1 MEVSPEHALVS
12 ARDDE
17 PAVTEVLSWA
27 LGDHAVVP
35 ITKLSRRLPC
45 VDISCAEGSSSA
57 LTSDGAV
64 FVWGSNED
72 GALLADEAS
81 TDVPVTR
88 VDALSGQPAS
98 SLSCG
103 GHHVGIVTRSGL
115 ALTFGS
121 NEFAALGHSADRPFR
136 VPPRV
141 VQGLGAVRVAFV
153 ACGPTHTVLLGRGG
167 EVFTAGSGLQGALGR
182 GLADQRPD
190 LHRVESLVGVPVAA
204 VAAGDNYT
212 CAVTVSGLGYSWG
225 RNRDGQL
232 GLPRVASDGDAAAS
246 LGGLSPAAFSP
257 VRIADLPELVDS
269 VACGEAHTMWVARSG
284 RLYGNGRNDCG
295 QLGLKP
301 AESSGQGAKDPGVAT
316 QVWTPTHVEAMQSW
330 RALEVACGAAHTI
343 VLVGDGVNSQVFAM
357 GRAAD
362 PAARLMVEDVDGAA
376 MSLTSVGHC
385 TWTPTRVAALSGI
398 GVFRVSAG
406 GDRALA
412 IRVAR
417 GTALSRAPGRS
428 LSAEFVSAPALAS
441 AATLGS
447 DALHD
452 VVRKAFADATH
463 VAGSFLVQD
472 SQGIA
477 FFEVSASADVP
488 AFSHAGDVVA
498 TESPDSLVTSDC
510 EPTRDPPTC
519 GSRSARRERALALLD
534 LPPDLRSRVD
544 VVSAAVGPFVP
555 TSLALES
562 SGLDVPGLERAFKSA
577 IERAPSVVSDLLP
590 AAARILQELESRAP
604 HLLEPDVLRSILV
617 LWLCPVNAVPSASS
631 ANVARLCAL
640 ILAIPQVSWVTYME
654 QLESD
659 SNFLRCAV

>member
-1 MEVSPEHALVS
+1 MEVSPELAFVS
-12 ARDDE
+12 AHEDE

-27 LGDHAVVP
+27 LGDRVLPVP
-35 ITKLSRRLPC
+35 KLNRRLPC

-81 TDVPVTR
+81 SDVPVTR
-88 VDALSGQPAS
+88 VDALSGQTAS
-98 SLSCG
+98 GLSCG
-103 GHHVGIVTRSGL
+103 GHHVGVVTRSGL

-190 LHRVESLVGVPVAA
+190 LHRIDSLVGVPVAA

-232 GLPRVASDGDAAAS
+232 GLPREADGDAAAS
-246 LGGLSPAAFSP
+246 IGGSSPAAFSP
-257 VRIADLPELVDS
+257 VRIADLPELVES

-301 AESSGQGAKDPGVAT
+301 AESSFRGAKDPGLVA

-330 RALEVACGAAHTI
+330 RAREVACGAAHTI
-343 VLVGDGVNSQVFAM
+343 VLVGDAAGNSQVFAM

-362 PAARLMVEDVDGAA
+362 PATGLMVEDVGDAA
-376 MSLTSVGHC
+376 MSLTSVSRC

-398 GVFRVSAG
+398 GVFRVTAG

-428 LSAEFVSAPALAS
+428 LTTDFVSAPALAS

-447 DALHD
+447 DALHNL
-452 VVRKAFADATH
+452 VRKAFTDATH
-463 VAGSFLVQD
+463 VAGSFLKQD
-472 SQGIA
+472 SQSIA
-477 FFEVSASADVP
+477 IFEVTAIADVP
-488 AFSHAGDVVA
+488 ASTQASGVA
-498 TESPDSLVTSDC
+498 TESPDSLVTANC
-510 EPTRDPPTC
+510 EPTRDPPPTYA
-519 GSRSARRERALALLD
+519 SRSTLRERALALLD
-534 LPPDLRSRVD
+534 LPPGLRVEA
-544 VVSAAVGPFVP
+544 VSAAVGPCVP
-555 TSLALES
+555 SSLALES
-562 SGLDVPGLERAFKSA
+562 SGLDVSGLELAFKSV
-577 IERAPSVVSDLLP
+577 IERAPSIVSDLIP
-590 AAARILQELESRAP
+590 AAARILQELECRAP

-617 LWLCPVNAVPSASS
+617 FWLCPVNAVPSAAS

-640 ILAIPQVSWVTYME
+640 ILAIPQVSKHLHMKH
-654 QLESD
+654 LESKPI
-659 SNFLRCAV
+659 FPLHALYL